1 MLRRKNVGRI
11 YSSIAIDLKFDW
23 SIQATWKRRALVN
36 WIRLSIFAGTAARKL
51 TNTPAVIFSYLC
63 RSTWFI
69 FTKQIIVLFWVIICS
84 YLQRFFKIGVLKTLY
99 TTHRKTTVSESLFN
113 QPVACY
119 FFNKRLWHRCFLVDI
134 AELSRALFLQ
144 EHLESLDSVF
154 VGHIY
159 IYSIVKVNV
168 N

>member
-1 MLRRKNVGRI
+1 M
-11 YSSIAIDLKFDW
+11 
-23 SIQATWKRRALVN
+23 
-36 WIRLSIFAGTAARKL
+36 
-51 TNTPAVIFSYLC
+51 
-63 RSTWFI
+63 
-69 FTKQIIVLFWVIICS
+69 
-84 YLQRFFKIGVLKTLY
+84 
-99 TTHRKTTVSESLFN
+99 SESLFN

-119 FFNKRLWHRCFLVDI
+119 FFNKRLRHRCFLVDI

-154 VGHIY
+154 MGHIY